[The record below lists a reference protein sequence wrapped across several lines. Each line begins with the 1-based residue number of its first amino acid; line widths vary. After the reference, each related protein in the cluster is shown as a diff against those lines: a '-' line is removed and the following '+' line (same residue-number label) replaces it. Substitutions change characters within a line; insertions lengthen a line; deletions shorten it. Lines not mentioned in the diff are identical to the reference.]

1 MYQPL
6 ELIEAV
12 NEQIEVR
19 KQQLEM
25 MQTELCNQEIEVKV
39 VERGTCHVGVLSE
52 ISEIVERGV
61 YARGLYTFCT
71 YLTCLW
77 YTFPFLR
84 LPFRFTDEFGSESA
98 VEEARGARLENSRE
112 SRPHLVHEYEARK
125 GEKEPG
131 YTTGKVK

>member
-1 MYQPL
+1 MYQPR

-77 YTFPFLR
+77 
-84 LPFRFTDEFGSESA
+84 
-98 VEEARGARLENSRE
+98 
-112 SRPHLVHEYEARK
+112 
-125 GEKEPG
+125 
-131 YTTGKVK
+131 